1 MEPDAPA
8 RHLFDR
14 DPTVATL
21 GIELL
26 EAGADGATVRMTV
39 RSEMCNGYGIIHG
52 GLTFLLADSA
62 MAFASSG
69 DNDTALATSAGIDW
83 FAPARVGQVLTA
95 TARRSGGGKKSVVWD
110 VEVTAHDTE
119 NNTNEN
125 NSNETTV
132 AKFRGRTRKLGTP
145 IIQE

>member
-14 DPTVATL
+14 DPTAAAF

-26 EAGADGATVRMTV
+26 AADADGATVRMTV
-39 RSEMCNGYGIIHG
+39 RPEMCNGYGIIHG

-69 DNDTALATSAGIDW
+69 DGETALAMSAGIDW
-83 FAPARVGQVLTA
+83 FAPAKVGQVLTA
-95 TARRSGGGKKSVVWD
+95 TARRCGGGNKSVVWD
-110 VEVTAHDTE
+110 VAITAD
-119 NNTNEN
+119 
-125 NSNETTV
+125 SGDLV
-132 AKFRGRTRKLGTP
+132 ATFRGRTKKIGTP
-145 IIQE
+145 VIQ

>member
-14 DPTVATL
+14 DPTVASF
-21 GIELL
+21 GIELV
-26 EAGADGATVRMTV
+26 EAGPIGATVRMTV
-39 RSEMCNGYGIIHG
+39 RPEMCNGYGMIHG

-69 DNDTALATSAGIDW
+69 DNETALATSAGIDW

-110 VEVTAHDTE
+110 VEVTAHDNDDNDT
-119 NNTNEN
+119 
-125 NSNETTV
+125 TTV
-132 AKFRGRTRKLGTP
+132 AKFRGRTRKVGTP
-145 IIQE
+145 VLEE

>member
-14 DPTVATL
+14 DPTVAAF
-21 GIELL
+21 GIELVS
-26 EAGADGATVRMTV
+26 ADATGAIVRMTV
-39 RSEMCNGYGIIHG
+39 RPEMCNGYGMIHG

-69 DNDTALATSAGIDW
+69 DNETALATSAGIDW

-95 TARRSGGGKKSVVWD
+95 TASRCGGGRRAVVWD
-110 VEVTAHDTE
+110 VAITADGE
-119 NNTNEN
+119 PI
-125 NSNETTV
+125 
-132 AKFRGRTRKLGTP
+132 AQFRGRTRKVDTP
-145 IIQE
+145 VISE